1 MPALGFGMGDVVI
14 GELLRAR
21 GLMPTSAPSLQ
32 YWVAQEPDA
41 PQAPRAALETA
52 TAMCHAG
59 CAVEFALRSQK
70 LDKQLEAGRKAGAA
84 TFVIVNPAESDAP
97 WRVRRAGHDDQTFS
111 TLEALCAWA
120 SQQNGTVR

>member
-1 MPALGFGMGDVVI
+1 MGDVVI

-21 GLMPTSAPSLQ
+21 GLMPAVTPSLQ
-32 YWVAQEPDA
+32 FWVAQTPDS
-41 PQAPRAALETA
+41 PDAPRAALETA
-52 TAMCHAG
+52 SAMRHAG
-59 CAVEFALRSQK
+59 CAVEYALRSQK

-84 TFVIVNPAESDAP
+84 TFVIVDAANSDAP
-97 WRVRRAGHDDQTFS
+97 WRVRRTGHDDQTFS